1 MKKFLAFV
9 ACGLI
14 TFSFSGCSGNSNTAT
29 IPTGKDAVEKAD
41 GKGKMG
47 KEATSDIEASGM
59 GANVT
64 EPAI

>member
-14 TFSFSGCSGNSNTAT
+14 TFSFSGCSGSSNTAT
-29 IPTGKDAVEKAD
+29 VPTGKDAVEKAD

-47 KEATSDIEASGM
+47 GAGGSDVDASGM
-59 GANVT
+59 GAT
-64 EPAI
+64 AEPAV